1 MELIVCIQVIEIRI
15 FSAQQYIHAISHA
28 HTVVWECCKDDR
40 QGQWGMAK
48 FDPQPTLN
56 PWTDRHQIWNTWLRL

>member
-1 MELIVCIQVIEIRI
+1 MNTLTLWTAHEIAVMVRSSISNFYIFTMNGIEKQNK
-15 FSAQQYIHAISHA
+15 SSHA

-40 QGQWGMAK
+40 QSQWEMAK

-56 PWTDRHQIWNTWLRL
+56 P